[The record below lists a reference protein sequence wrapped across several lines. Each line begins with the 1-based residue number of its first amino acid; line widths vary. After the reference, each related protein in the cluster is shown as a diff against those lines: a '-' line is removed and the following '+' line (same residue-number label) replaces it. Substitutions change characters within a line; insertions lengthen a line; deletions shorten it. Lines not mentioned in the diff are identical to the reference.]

1 MIATDI
7 QEKLLTRRA
16 VKQYDPAFKL
26 SQEEIL
32 DLLDAANKAPSAWN
46 LQHWKF
52 MVVHSDE
59 SKQKLLPIAFNQQQI
74 VDASAVIVILGDKE
88 ANKNI
93 DEICAPD
100 IEKGRMT
107 EEIKER
113 LASQVNNVYQ
123 NEQYAYEA
131 AVMNST
137 FPAMQIMNFS
147 TLRDLGTCAIG
158 GFNRTQLI
166 ESFNID
172 KRYVPTMLITVGKSI
187 KTPRETDR
195 RDIQTITEFH

>member
-16 VKQYDPAFKL
+16 AKQYDPAFKL
-26 SQEEIL
+26 SQDEIL

-59 SKQKLLPIAFNQQQI
+59 GKQKLLPIAFNQQQI

-100 IEKGRMT
+100 IQKGRMT
-107 EEIKER
+107 DEIKEH
-113 LASQVNNVYQ
+113 LASQINNVYQ
-123 NEQYAYEA
+123 NEHYAYEA

-137 FPAMQIMNFS
+137 FPAMQIMNFA

-172 KRYVPTMLITVGKSI
+172 ERYVPTMLITVGKSI

-195 RDIQTITEFH
+195 RDVQTITEFH

>member
-7 QEKLLTRRA
+7 EEKLLTRRA

-107 EEIKER
+107 KEIKER

-172 KRYVPTMLITVGKSI
+172 ERYVPTMLITVGKSI

>member
-88 ANKNI
+88 AYKNI

-107 EEIKER
+107 EEIKAR
-113 LASQVNNVYQ
+113 IANQVNNAYE
-123 NEQYAYEA
+123 NEHYAYEA

-137 FPAMQIMNFS
+137 FPAMQIMNFA
-147 TLRDLGTCAIG
+147 TLRDLGTCTIG

-166 ESFNID
+166 ETFKID
-172 KRYVPTMLITVGKSI
+172 ERYVPTMLITVGKAT

-195 RDIQTITEFH
+195 RDVTSITSFH

>member
-113 LASQVNNVYQ
+113 LASQVNNAYQ
-123 NEQYAYEA
+123 NEHYAYEA

-137 FPAMQIMNFS
+137 FPAMQIMNFA

-172 KRYVPTMLITVGKSI
+172 ERYVPTMLITVGKSI

>member
-1 MIATDI
+1 MQATEL
-7 QEKLLTRRA
+7 QNKLLTRRA
-16 VKQYDPAFKL
+16 VKQYDPEFKL
-26 SQEEIL
+26 SEAEIL

-52 MVVHSDE
+52 MVMHSDE
-59 SKQKLLPIAFNQQQI
+59 SKAQLLPIAFNQQQV

-107 EEIKER
+107 EEIKAR
-113 LASQVNNVYQ
+113 LLSQVNNVYE
-123 NEQYAYEA
+123 NEHYAYEA

-137 FPAMQIMNFS
+137 FPAMQIMNFA

-166 ESFNID
+166 ETFNID
-172 KRYVPTMLITVGKSI
+172 KRYVPTMLITVGKTAKS
-187 KTPRETDR
+187 PRETDR
-195 RDIQTITEFH
+195 RDVKSITSFH

>member
-1 MIATDI
+1 MQVTEL
-7 QEKLLTRRA
+7 QNKLLTRRA
-16 VKQYDPAFKL
+16 VKQYDPEFKL
-26 SQEEIL
+26 SEAEIL
-32 DLLDAANKAPSAWN
+32 ELLDAANKAPSAWN

-52 MVVHSDE
+52 MVMHSDE
-59 SKQKLLPIAFNQQQI
+59 SKAQLLPIAFHQQQI

-107 EEIKER
+107 EEIKAR
-113 LASQVNNVYQ
+113 IANQVNNAYE
-123 NEQYAYEA
+123 NEHYAYEA

-137 FPAMQIMNFS
+137 FPAMQIMNFA
-147 TLRDLGTCAIG
+147 TLRDLGTCTIG

-166 ESFNID
+166 ETFKID
-172 KRYVPTMLITVGKSI
+172 ERYVPTMLITVGKAT
-187 KTPRETDR
+187 KTPRESDR
-195 RDIQTITEFH
+195 RDVTSITSFH

>member
-26 SQEEIL
+26 SQDEIL
-32 DLLDAANKAPSAWN
+32 NLLDAANKAPSAWN

-52 MVVHSDE
+52 MVFHSDE
-59 SKQKLLPIAFNQQQI
+59 GKQKLLPIAFNQQQI

-100 IEKGRMT
+100 IQKGRMT
-107 EEIKER
+107 SEIKER

-123 NEQYAYEA
+123 NEHYAYEA

-137 FPAMQIMNFS
+137 FPAMQIMNFA
-147 TLRDLGTCAIG
+147 TLRDLGSCAIG

-172 KRYVPTMLITVGKSI
+172 ERYVPTMLITVGKSI

-195 RDIQTITEFH
+195 RDVQTITEFH